1 MLDKAG
7 LAYGGDEVGFVVTF
21 DPRQQ
26 GLQAKKLVRTK
37 EAPQRQRLQLELRKK
52 SNLQAGPLVTTAK
65 GLAKGP
71 HGTIGFGVGRGR
83 AVVASPGGSPG
94 FGGQAGSVPEEGQ
107 FGDAAK
113 P

>member
-1 MLDKAG
+1 
-7 LAYGGDEVGFVVTF
+7 VGFIVTF
-21 DPRQQ
+21 DPRQK
-26 GLQAKKLVRTK
+26 GRQAKKVVRTK

-65 GLAKGP
+65 GSD
-71 HGTIGFGVGRGR
+71 GTIGFGVGRGR

-94 FGGQAGSVPEEGQ
+94 FGGQAGSVPEEPLEGQ
-107 FGDAAK
+107 YDDAAE